1 MGFDNKID
9 FISIEE
15 VFNTLKRE
23 IQLTTG
29 PQPIEPNF
37 YQNISNLISMLK
49 DDGVEK
55 EDERRRRR
63 GRKHNNN

>member
-29 PQPIEPNF
+29 PQSIEPNF

-49 DDGVEK
+49 DDDVEK
-55 EDERRRRR
+55 EDERRRR